1 MIRAS
6 IITIGDELL
15 IGQVIDTNSAW
26 MAKALNRIGIPVMR
40 RVAVGDN
47 RNSIVEALKSESMN
61 ADVVLM
67 TGGLGPTADDITK
80 PLLNEYFGG
89 NLVKNES
96 VERHLETLFEQVLK
110 RPLTERNRQQAMLP
124 DVCEPLFNRLGTA
137 PGMWFEHEGKSF
149 ISLPGVPAEMKA
161 LMEEEVM
168 PRLINKWKITPIE
181 HRTLVTFGVGE
192 SVLADQL
199 IDFEKELPHPLSLAY
214 LPNHGL
220 VRLRLTDRS
229 GTSSDLLDLQF
240 EKLKQMLGNQIIAT
254 EDMTMEEIV
263 GRLLLANEQKV
274 ATAESCTGGYIA
286 HLLSRIPGA
295 SRYYEGSMVTYS
307 YQAKEDMLGVSHDT
321 LIEHGA
327 VSEAVVREMAL
338 GLLKHTQADYTI
350 AVSGILGPSGGL
362 PDKPVGT
369 VWMAIGHGNRTF
381 SRKHHFRFDRAKNI
395 ELTAMYALN
404 FLREVMVQGLSN

>member
-1 MIRAS
+1 MIQAS

-26 MAKALNRIGIPVMR
+26 MAKMLNGVGIPVVR
-40 RVAVGDN
+40 RIAVGDN
-47 RNSIVEALKSESMN
+47 RESIVDALESESQT
-61 ADVVLM
+61 ADLILM

-89 NLVKNES
+89 NLIKNAA
-96 VERHLETLFEQVLK
+96 VERHLEDLFENLLK
-110 RPLTERNRQQAMLP
+110 RPLTERNRLQAMLP

-137 PGMWFEHEGKSF
+137 PGMWFEREGKIF
-149 ISLPGVPAEMKA
+149 ISLPGVPSEMKA
-161 LMEEEVM
+161 LMVEEAL
-168 PRLINKWKITPIE
+168 PRLIKKWDITPIE

-192 SVLADQL
+192 SALADQL
-199 IDFEKELPHPLSLAY
+199 IDFENSLPKSISLAY

-220 VRLRLTDRS
+220 VRLRLSDRS
-229 GTSSDLLDLQF
+229 GKEVALLNAQF
-240 EKLKQMLGNQIIAT
+240 ESLIKVLGKQVIVT
-254 EDMTMEEIV
+254 EDLTMEEIV
-263 GRLLLANEQKV
+263 GRLLLANQQTV

-295 SRYYEGSMVTYS
+295 SSYYEGSMVTYS
-307 YQAKEDMLGVSHDT
+307 YQAKEDMLGVSHET
-321 LIEHGA
+321 LLQHGA
-327 VSEAVVREMAL
+327 VSEAVVIEMAQ
-338 GLLKHTQADYTI
+338 GLLKHSLADYTI

-369 VWMAIGHGNRTF
+369 VWMAIGHQSQTF
-381 SRKHHFRFDRAKNI
+381 ARKHHFRFDRAKNI

-404 FLREVMVQGLSN
+404 FLREVMGQGLSN

>member
-26 MAKALNRIGIPVMR
+26 MARKLNGIGIPVAKR
-40 RVAVGDN
+40 IAVGDN
-47 RNSIVEALKSESMN
+47 RDSIVDALESESKH
-61 ADVVLM
+61 ADVILM

-80 PLLNEYFGG
+80 PLLNAYFGG
-89 NLVKNES
+89 RLIKHEA
-96 VERHLETLFEQVLK
+96 VERHLESLFETVLK

-124 DVCEPLFNRLGTA
+124 DVCVPLFNRLGTA
-137 PGMWFEHEGKSF
+137 PGMWFERDGKIF

-161 LMEEEVM
+161 LMDDEVL
-168 PRLINKWKITPIE
+168 PRLINNWNITPIE

-199 IDFEKELPHPLSLAY
+199 IDFEKTLPDPLSLAY

-220 VRLRLTDRS
+220 VRLRLSDRS
-229 GTSSDLLDLQF
+229 GKGVDLLNTHF
-240 EKLKQMLGNQIIAT
+240 ESLIEILGDQVIVT
-254 EDMTMEEIV
+254 EDLAMEEIV
-263 GRLLLANEQKV
+263 GRLLLTKQQTV

-295 SRYYEGSMVTYS
+295 SQYYEGSMITYS
-307 YQAKEDMLGVSHDT
+307 YQAKEDMLGVSHESLT
-321 LIEHGA
+321 QHGA
-327 VSEAVVREMAL
+327 VSEAVVKEMAT
-338 GLLKHTQADYTI
+338 GLLKHSKADYTI

-369 VWMAIGHGNRTF
+369 VWMAVGNRKNTYA
-381 SRKHHFRFDRAKNI
+381 RKYHFRFDRAKNI

-404 FLREVMVQGLSN
+404 FLREVMGQGLSN

>member
-1 MIRAS
+1 MIRAC

-26 MAKALNRIGIPVMR
+26 IARMLNGVGIPVAR
-40 RVAVGDN
+40 RIAVGDN
-47 RNSIVEALKSESMN
+47 RESIVDALESESQK
-61 ADVVLM
+61 ADLILM

-89 NLVKNES
+89 KLVMNDS
-96 VERHLETLFEQVLK
+96 VERHLERLFAEVVK
-110 RPLTERNRQQAMLP
+110 RPLTERNRQQALLP

-137 PGMWFEHEGKSF
+137 PGMWFEREGKSY
-149 ISLPGVPAEMKA
+149 ISLPGVPSEMKA
-161 LMEEEVM
+161 LMEEEVL
-168 PRLINKWKITPIE
+168 PRLMKKWEIPPIE

-199 IDFEKELPHPLSLAY
+199 IDFEKELPKPLSLAY

-229 GTSSDLLDLQF
+229 GKAADLLDAQF
-240 EKLKQMLGNQIIAT
+240 EKLNQNLGNQVIVT
-254 EDMTMEEIV
+254 EDKTMEEIV
-263 GRLLLANEQKV
+263 GQLLLTNNQTV

-307 YQAKEDMLGVSHDT
+307 YQAKEDMLGVSHET
-321 LIEHGA
+321 LLQHGA
-327 VSEAVVREMAL
+327 VSEAVVTEMAN
-338 GLLKHTQADYTI
+338 GLLKHTKADYSI

-369 VWMAIGHGNRTF
+369 VWMAVGHRNQTF
-381 SRKHHFRFDRAKNI
+381 SKKHHFRFDRAKNI

-404 FLREVMVQGLSN
+404 FLREVMGQGLSN

>member
-26 MAKALNRIGIPVMR
+26 IARMLNGVGIPVVR
-40 RVAVGDN
+40 RIAVGDN
-47 RNSIVEALKSESMN
+47 RESIVDALESESQT
-61 ADVVLM
+61 ADLILM

-89 NLVKNES
+89 ELVNIEP
-96 VERHLETLFEQVLK
+96 VERHLEQLFAEVLK
-110 RPLTERNRQQAMLP
+110 RPLTERNRQQALLP

-137 PGMWFEHEGKSF
+137 PGMWFEREGKSY

-161 LMEEEVM
+161 LMEEEVL
-168 PRLINKWKITPIE
+168 PRLIKKWEITPIE

-199 IDFEKELPHPLSLAY
+199 IDFEKELPKPLSLAY

-229 GTSSDLLDLQF
+229 GKAADLLDAQF
-240 EKLKQMLGNQIIAT
+240 EKLNQNLGNQVIVT
-254 EDMTMEEIV
+254 EDKTMEEIV
-263 GRLLLANEQKV
+263 GQRLLTNNQTV

-307 YQAKEDMLGVSHDT
+307 YQAKEDMLGVSHET
-321 LIEHGA
+321 LLQHGA
-327 VSEAVVREMAL
+327 VSEAVVREMAQ
-338 GLLKHTQADYTI
+338 GLLKHTTADFTI

-369 VWMAIGHGNRTF
+369 VWMAVGHRTQTF
-381 SRKHHFRFDRAKNI
+381 SRKHQFRFDRAKNI

-404 FLREVMVQGLSN
+404 FLREVMGQGLSN

>member
-1 MIRAS
+1 MIRAC

-26 MAKALNRIGIPVMR
+26 MARMLNRIGIPVLR
-40 RVAVGDN
+40 RIAVGDN
-47 RNSIVEALKSESMN
+47 RNSILDALESESHK
-61 ADVVLM
+61 AELILM

-89 NLVKNES
+89 NLVKNAAVES
-96 VERHLETLFEQVLK
+96 HLEALFEHVLK

-137 PGMWFEHEGKSF
+137 PGMWFKQKGKIF

-161 LMEEEVM
+161 LMEEEVL
-168 PRLINKWKITPIE
+168 PRLIKKWNITPIE

-192 SVLADQL
+192 SALADQL
-199 IDFEKELPHPLSLAY
+199 IDFENQLPAPLSLAY

-229 GTSSDLLDLQF
+229 GKATDLLDVEF
-240 EKLKQMLGNQIIAT
+240 EKLNQIIGNQVIVT
-254 EDMTMEEIV
+254 EDLTMEEIV
-263 GRLLLANEQKV
+263 GKKLLANQQTV

-295 SRYYEGSMVTYS
+295 SRYYEGSMITYS
-307 YQAKEDMLGVSHDT
+307 YQAKEDMLGVSHET
-321 LIEHGA
+321 LVQHGA
-327 VSEAVVREMAL
+327 VSEAVVLEMAQ
-338 GLLKHTQADYTI
+338 GLLNHTNATYTI

-369 VWMAIGHGNRTF
+369 VWMAVGHRTQTF
-381 SRKHHFRFDRAKNI
+381 SRKYHFRFDRAKNI

-404 FLREVMVQGLSN
+404 FLREVMQQGLPN